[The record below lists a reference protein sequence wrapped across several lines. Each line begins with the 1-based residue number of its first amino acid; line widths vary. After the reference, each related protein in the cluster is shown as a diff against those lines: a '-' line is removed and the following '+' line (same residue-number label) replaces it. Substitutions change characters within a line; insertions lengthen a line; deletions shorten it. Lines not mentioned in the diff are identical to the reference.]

1 MLRASQG
8 AELDHFSRA
17 HPKPGM
23 RLKALAVRAV
33 AGGHTRQQV
42 GAILHVSPYTVGRWC
57 RAYQQGGWAA
67 LEIQA
72 GRGRPSRVDARQVE
86 EHVRQSP
93 RHFGVPR
100 TRWTLQLL
108 AQTVP
113 SLAGLRPS
121 GVWQALRR
129 LGISYKRAE
138 PWLHSP
144 DPDYLKKNATSRRSL
159 RRHARTRKP

>member
-1 MLRASQG
+1 MLSASQG
-8 AELDHFSRA
+8 AELDHWSRT

-23 RLKALAVRAV
+23 RLKAVAIRAV
-33 AGGHTRQQV
+33 ARGHTRQQV

-57 RAYQQGGWAA
+57 RAYQQGGGAA
-67 LEIQA
+67 LEIHP
-72 GRGRPSRVDARQVE
+72 GRGRPSRVEAREVE
-86 EHVRQSP
+86 EYVRQSP
-93 RHFGVPR
+93 RHFGLPR

-108 AQTVP
+108 AQNVP
-113 SLAGLRPS
+113 SLAGMRPS

-144 DPDYLKKNATSRRSL
+144 DPDYTKKNATSRRSSP
-159 RRHARTRKP
+159 RRVRTPKR